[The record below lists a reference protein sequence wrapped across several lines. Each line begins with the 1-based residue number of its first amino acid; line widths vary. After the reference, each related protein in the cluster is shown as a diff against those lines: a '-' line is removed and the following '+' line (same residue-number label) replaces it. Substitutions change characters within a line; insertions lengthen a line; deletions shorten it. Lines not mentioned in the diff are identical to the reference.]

1 MARKDIKK
9 IHKNLIIFSINS
21 AKNIESKLDK
31 KVIFLEENPYMYQY
45 IEENNK
51 LRRFFIDKYTV
62 IYKIE
67 KNKVFILKVSPKKSN
82 YKKENSDILKFKF

>member
-1 MARKDIKK
+1 M
-9 IHKNLIIFSINS
+9 NS
-21 AKNIESKLDK
+21 AKSLESELDK

-45 IEENNK
+45 IEENNE

-67 KNKVFILKVSPKKSN
+67 ENKVFILRVLPQKSN
-82 YKKENSDILKFKF
+82 YKKENLDIIKFKF